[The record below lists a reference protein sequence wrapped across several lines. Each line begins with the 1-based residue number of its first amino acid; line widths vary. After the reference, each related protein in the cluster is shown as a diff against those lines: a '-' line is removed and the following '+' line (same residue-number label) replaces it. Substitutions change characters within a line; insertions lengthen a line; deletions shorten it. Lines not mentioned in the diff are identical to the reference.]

1 MLGNL
6 SIIVVNYNSSDYL
19 IRCVQ
24 SILRIT
30 TIKELLLIDNASTD
44 NSLLQV
50 EETIV
55 DKSRLT
61 IVRNKENVGFAT
73 ACNQGLE
80 LSTSPLTLFLNPDCF
95 LEEENLNLLID
106 KLSSDETIGMVGPC
120 VINPDGSEQAN
131 ARRMF
136 PRPKQS
142 FFRAFGLSKLF
153 PKLFKDYLL
162 NETPLP
168 DEAIEVEAISGSCM
182 LIRTDELKA
191 LGRWDEA
198 YFMHCEDLDLC
209 MRYWQ
214 AGKKIV
220 FVPEAK
226 VLHHKG
232 ISSQKE
238 PVRILWNMHQGMLRF
253 YEKFYK
259 AEYPLLLWWLVKAG
273 VYFRFILLAPYSY
286 LKQLRNA
293 R

>member
-1 MLGNL
+1 MESNL
-6 SIIVVNYNSSDYL
+6 SVIIVNYNSGKYL
-19 IRCVQ
+19 AECVK
-24 SILRIT
+24 SVLAIDNVSEVIVV
-30 TIKELLLIDNASTD
+30 DNASRD
-44 NSLLQV
+44 DSLERIEGFQDERLLSV
-50 EETIV
+50 SN
-55 DKSRLT
+55 DKN
-61 IVRNKENVGFAT
+61 IGFAA

-80 LSTSPLTLFLNPDCF
+80 LTQHPLILFLNPDCL
-95 LEEENLNLLID
+95 LEKQNLNILID
-106 KLSSDETIGMVGPC
+106 ELVSDKTIGIVGPC

-162 NETPLP
+162 NNTPLP
-168 DEAIEVEAISGSCM
+168 QEPTEVEAISGSCM
-182 LIRTDELKA
+182 LLRRDELVN
-191 LGRWDEA
+191 LGFWDDN

-214 AGKKIV
+214 SGQKIV
-220 FVPEAK
+220 FVPDAK

-232 ISSQKE
+232 MSSQKE

-259 AEYPLLLWWLVKAG
+259 AEYPFLLWWLVKAG
-273 VYFRFILLAPYSY
+273 VYFRFMALALFSY
-286 LKQLRNA
+286 VKRLRHA
-293 R
+293 K